1 MIDWK
6 KGPNPSQKAV
16 SSYALVFFMHIEIAT
31 NPKELQ
37 DEKIHTW
44 CHWGTCYSTD

>member
-6 KGPNPSQKAV
+6 KGPNPSQKAM
-16 SSYALVFFMHIEIAT
+16 SSYALVVFMPIKIST

-37 DEKIHTW
+37 DQKNPRLVLLGYIS
-44 CHWGTCYSTD
+44 STD